1 MKDCRMYINGAFIE
15 NDTRELIPVIN
26 PATEEVV
33 AHFPAGTTEDV
44 DKAVQAAAAAQ
55 DAWAKLP
62 AVERQKYIKEIVALM
77 REHYDEFV
85 DLLIEEQGKPV
96 PSAQGEVSFA
106 IDYFEFMGEYARRI
120 DGEIIPSDRPNEKIF
135 LFKEPIGVAA
145 GIMPWNFPVLSIARK
160 VAPPLITGNTVVIKP
175 SSDTPLTANLFAE
188 LVDQSSLP
196 KGVFNLIMGRG
207 SVVGNALAGHP
218 LVGITSV
225 TGSVGSGV
233 AIMKAAADN
242 VSKVSLELGGKAP
255 AIVMD
260 DADID
265 LAVRCIRDGRI
276 INSGQA
282 CSCVERVY
290 VHEDIAD
297 TFIKKITEA
306 MKKVRNGDPRK
317 APYADM
323 GPMVSKKQMEDVENA
338 VKKAVEQGAELVCGG
353 HPDKSQPKG
362 YYFEPTVLT
371 HCKQNSDIMQEEIF
385 GPVLPITTFKNFDE
399 AIAMANDCQYGLT
412 SFIFTQDLHIAMRAC
427 KEIKFGEMYINREN
441 FESMQGFHSGFRK
454 SGIGGDDG
462 MHGINEFMKTRIVYV
477 DYDTEK
483 K

>member
-15 NDTRELIPVIN
+15 NGNREMIPVIN

-33 AHFPAGTTEDV
+33 SHFPAGTPEDV
-44 DKAVQAAAAAQ
+44 DMAVKASAAVQ
-55 DAWAKLP
+55 DDWARLP
-62 AVERQKYIKEIVALM
+62 AVERQKYLKEIVVLM
-77 REHYDEFV
+77 RNHYDEFV

-96 PSAQGEVSFA
+96 PSAQGEVTFA

-135 LFKEPIGVAA
+135 LFKEPIGVVA

-188 LVDQSSLP
+188 LVAQSSLP
-196 KGVFNLIMGRG
+196 KGVFNLVLGRG

-218 LVGITSV
+218 LVGATSV
-225 TGSVGSGV
+225 TGSVGSGI

-255 AIVMD
+255 AIVMN

-290 VHEDIAD
+290 VQEGIAN

-323 GPMVSKKQMEDVENA
+323 GPMVSKKQMEDVDQA
-338 VKKAVEQGAELVCGG
+338 VKKAIEQGATLVCGG

-371 HCKQNSDIMQEEIF
+371 NCKQDSNIMQEEIF
-385 GPVLPITTFKNFDE
+385 GPVLPITTFKTFDE
-399 AIAMANDCQYGLT
+399 AISMANDCQYGLT
-412 SFIFTQDLHIAMRAC
+412 SFIFTQDLHISMRAC

-462 MHGINEFMKTRIVYV
+462 MHGINEYLKTRIVYV

-483 K
+483 Q